1 MSADGSPQNPA
12 KAGKTYYLPKGLH
25 ARLKA
30 AWWATQEQPTLSA
43 LVASVYEAESDRREL
58 AFNDGRP
65 FPTAT
70 ATAPLGP
77 RARGVDGESHTYYL
91 PVTVHERFV
100 SAWAG
105 TRLQPNATASVSAL
119 ASEVLKAEVDRLE
132 RTFNDGEAFPS
143 APIQARGVD
152 PQAAR
157 QQGEKMSDL
166 WRKRRSEKE

>member
-43 LVASVYEAESDRREL
+43 LVTSVFEAESDRREL
-58 AFNDGRP
+58 TFNDGRP
-65 FPTAT
+65 FPT

-91 PVTVHERFV
+91 PVTAHERFV
-100 SAWAG
+100 SVWAG
-105 TRLQPNATASVSAL
+105 TRTQPNAAASVSAF
-119 ASEVLKAEVDRLE
+119 ASELLEAEADRLE
-132 RTFNDGEAFPS
+132 RTFNNGEAFPP
-143 APIQARGVD
+143 APPRARGVD

-157 QQGEKMSDL
+157 RQGEKMAEL
-166 WRKRRSEKE
+166 WQKRRSKKE

>member
-1 MSADGSPQNPA
+1 MSADGSPQIPA

-30 AWWATQEQPTLSA
+30 AWWATQEQPTLST
-43 LVASVYEAESDRREL
+43 LVASVFEVESDRREI

-65 FPTAT
+65 FPT

-91 PVTVHERFV
+91 PVSVHERFV

-105 TRLQPNATASVSAL
+105 TRSRPNAAASVSAL
-119 ASEVLKAEVDRLE
+119 ASVVLEAEADRLE
-132 RTFNDGEAFPS
+132 RTFNNGEAFPP
-143 APIQARGVD
+143 APPRARGVD

-157 QQGEKMSDL
+157 RQGEKMSEL
-166 WRKRRSEKE
+166 WLKRRSEKE